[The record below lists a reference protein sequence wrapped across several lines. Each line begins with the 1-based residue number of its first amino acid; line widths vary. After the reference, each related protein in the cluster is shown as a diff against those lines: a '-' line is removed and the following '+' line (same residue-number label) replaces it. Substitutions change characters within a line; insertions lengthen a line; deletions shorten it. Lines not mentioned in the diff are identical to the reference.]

1 MQWGDGRGRLGRIFG
16 WLPRI
21 WQLRMVRA
29 VWAVLKI
36 AGKLLGIA
44 LFLWGMGECTWETL
58 KYLGHFGQRPWD
70 PQRWGI
76 VLHHYWPA
84 AFAWM
89 AGLPDWLRESV
100 VRWLL
105 YGPAWLVNMGLG
117 AVIYLL
123 TPARTP
129 WLYVLML
136 YYLQR
141 QIGTKRR

>member
-1 MQWGDGRGRLGRIFG
+1 
-16 WLPRI
+16 
-21 WQLRMVRA
+21 
-29 VWAVLKI
+29 
-36 AGKLLGIA
+36 
-44 LFLWGMGECTWETL
+44 
-58 KYLGHFGQRPWD
+58 
-70 PQRWGI
+70 
-76 VLHHYWPA
+76 
-84 AFAWM
+84 
-89 AGLPDWLRESV
+89 LPDWLRESV